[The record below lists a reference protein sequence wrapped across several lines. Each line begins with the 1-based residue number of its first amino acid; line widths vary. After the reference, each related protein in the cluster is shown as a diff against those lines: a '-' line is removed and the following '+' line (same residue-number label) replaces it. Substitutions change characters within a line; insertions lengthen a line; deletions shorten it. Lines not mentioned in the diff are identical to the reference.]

1 MAKIGNQGD
10 GGGRKTIVFDDDKL
24 AKIEAL
30 AACLSIDQIADYF
43 GIGKTTIYQIMKRQ
57 PEVEERYKIGKS
69 KAIASIGSNLISQ
82 ARSGNTAAAMFYL
95 KTRAGWKETTVVEN
109 DNKNVLKVN
118 VNLKNDQ
125 SE

>member
-10 GGGRKTIVFDDDKL
+10 GGGRKPMVFDADKL

-43 GIGKTTIYQIMKRQ
+43 GIGKTTIYEIMKRH
-57 PEVEERYKIGKS
+57 PEVQERYKIGKS
-69 KAIASIGSNLISQ
+69 KAIASIGSNLIAQ
-82 ARSGNTAAAMFYL
+82 ARNGNTAAAMFYL

-109 DNKNVLKVN
+109 DNKNELKVN
-118 VNLKNDQ
+118 VNLNK